1 MEKNDPNKRSDA
13 DREASELQGKT
24 RKASLEAD
32 NPGKSKDYDK
42 ASQGML
48 GGITVRLGDLPFRV
62 FHNIPN

>member
-42 ASQGML
+42 AVKHLVKAMEL
-48 GGITVRLGDLPFRV
+48 DPDDANMIVDHP
-62 FHNIPN
+62 P